1 MQYNKKTVL
10 IIWTHSNYLV
20 VESKMRKKQIARLA
34 PNEGSTKRGAK
45 CRERVLD
52 AVVINEFIAKYG
64 IDEFCY
70 R

>member
-1 MQYNKKTVL
+1 MQCNKKIVL
-10 IIWTHSNYLV
+10 ISTHSNYLV

-34 PNEGSTKRGAK
+34 PNEGCTKRGAK

-52 AVVINEFIAKYG
+52 AVVINEFLAKYG
-64 IDEFCY
+64 IDKFFH